1 MRFAPSLAPFGRLVW
16 VPEMGG
22 KGMVFIQGAGLT
34 RAQIERSRSD
44 ARRVGWWQVALRA
57 LFAGNRSA

>member
-1 MRFAPSLAPFGRLVW
+1 
-16 VPEMGG
+16 
-22 KGMVFIQGAGLT
+22 MVFIQGAGLT